1 VQFLFGQAPYSHRK
15 TNKRGEIFADVR
27 AGIPPAVRPD
37 EIAPDIATLWDLLEL
52 CWLVKP
58 EMRIGSSHLLDL
70 LQDLEAGSNEANQLN
85 TDTNVITK
93 NIQWFIGSLLPAEGQ
108 YYFRTSHTAD
118 AS

>member
-1 VQFLFGQAPYSHRK
+1 MQFLFRQPPYSHRK

-37 EIAPDIATLWDLLEL
+37 DMAPDIATLWDILEL

-58 EMRIGSSHLLDL
+58 EMRIDSSHLHDL
-70 LQDLEAGSNEANQLN
+70 LQDPEVGSNDANQLGV
-85 TDTNVITK
+85 DRNVIIE
-93 NIQWFIGSLLPAEGQ
+93 NIQWFIGGLLPAEGQ
-108 YYFRTSHTAD
+108 YYYRTSHTTD